1 MGERVKERV
10 AIVTG
15 SGRGIGREV
24 ALWLARDGAKIVV
37 NDLGGSVDGSGDSAT
52 PADQVVEE
60 IKALGGEAVAC
71 YDSVANYEGAQNIVK
86 TAVDNF
92 GRIDILCHPAGI
104 LRDRM
109 IFNMTE
115 EEWDAVLLG
124 WIDAVLGRRQQQRWG
139 LGIDARCARLR
150 RGDSPRPGGKCEYR
164 AWRREGAY
172 YACVCRQKRRS
183 ASEGMAA
190 RRPVL

>member
-71 YDSVANYEGAQNIVK
+71 YDSVADYEGAQNIVK
-86 TAVDNF
+86 TAVDNLSL
-92 GRIDILCHPAGI
+92 IHNLTLPTIL
-104 LRDRM
+104 L
-109 IFNMTE
+109 
-115 EEWDAVLLG
+115 V
-124 WIDAVLGRRQQQRWG
+124 
-139 LGIDARCARLR
+139 
-150 RGDSPRPGGKCEYR
+150 
-164 AWRREGAY
+164 
-172 YACVCRQKRRS
+172 
-183 ASEGMAA
+183 
-190 RRPVL
+190 